1 MRELLVIIIILFA
14 GIKLY
19 GQCTQENK
27 VSEIKNLVFEG
38 AGIRGIAYAGVIK
51 SLEERNLAKQIDKI
65 GGTSAG
71 AISSLLFALGYSSG
85 QMDTIISN
93 TKFQKF
99 NDGEFLFIGGISR
112 TFKKYGWYRGEEFTE
127 WIGELIEAKTGDS
140 EITFKELHGRGYV
153 DLYVTAS
160 CLNQQKLIILSRETY
175 PKMKVKEAVR
185 ISMSIP
191 LYFQAVLVDSVGNT
205 YFEQNKKGDLDIMVD
220 GGIIGNFPIHIFDSI
235 YVDSMNQEI
244 RIPNYETIG
253 VRIDSDAQINEDNN
267 EKNLANYPITDFTD
281 YVSAFYVMVIENLNR
296 NHLTENDWKRTISVS
311 SVGITPKVKKLS
323 KQQKLSLVKS
333 GYSGT
338 EFYLNEKLK

>member
-1 MRELLVIIIILFA
+1 MF
-14 GIKLY
+14 
-19 GQCTQENK
+19 GQEK
-27 VSEIKNLVFEG
+27 VPSNEFVIKNLVFEG

-51 SLEERNLAKQIDKI
+51 SFEERGLTNNIEKI

-99 NDGEFLFIGGISR
+99 NDGKFFFVGGISR
-112 TFKKYGWYRGEEFTE
+112 TFNKYGWYRGEEFTE
-127 WIGELIEAKTGDS
+127 WIGELIKAKTGDS
-140 EITFKELHGRGYV
+140 ETTFEQLHQKGYV

-175 PKMKVKEAVR
+175 PKMKVKDAVR

-191 LYFQAVLVDSVGNT
+191 LYFQAVLVDSIGNT
-205 YFEQNKKGDLDIMVD
+205 YFEQNDKENLDIMVD

-235 YVDSMNQEI
+235 YVDSLNQEI
-244 RIPNYETIG
+244 RIPNYQTVGI
-253 VRIDSDAQINEDNN
+253 RIDTDSQIDED
-267 EKNLANYPITDFTD
+267 KGSRDLAAYPINDFMD

-296 NHLTENDWKRTISVS
+296 TQLTEDDWSRTISVS
-311 SVGITPKVKKLS
+311 SVGNTPKVKKLS
-323 KQQKLSLVKS
+323 SQQKQALTKS
-333 GYSGT
+333 GYVNT
-338 EFYLNEKLK
+338 EFYLNKK

>member
-1 MRELLVIIIILFA
+1 MRRILLIAIVFFA
-14 GIKLY
+14 GLTGY
-19 GQCTQENK
+19 GQDTIDNK
-27 VSEIKNLVFEG
+27 VCTIKNLVFEG

-51 SLEERNLAKQIDKI
+51 SFEERGLTKNIDKI

-71 AISSLLFALGYSSG
+71 AISSLLFSLGYSSG

-99 NDGEFLFIGGISR
+99 NDGKFFFIGGISR

-140 EITFKELHGRGYV
+140 ETTFQQLHEKGFV

-160 CLNQQKLIILSRETY
+160 CLNLQKLVILSRETY
-175 PKMKVKEAVR
+175 PKMKVKDAVR

-205 YFEQNKKGDLDIMVD
+205 FYEQGDKEHLDIMVD
-220 GGIIGNFPIHIFDSI
+220 GGIVGNFPIHIFDSV
-235 YVDSMNQEI
+235 YVDSLNQNI
-244 RIPNYETIG
+244 RIPNHQTIG
-253 VRIDSDAQINEDNN
+253 IRIDTDSQIKEDKGN
-267 EKNLANYPITDFTD
+267 KNLATYPINDFSD

-296 NHLTENDWKRTISVS
+296 TQLTKDDWNRTISIS

-323 KQQKLSLVKS
+323 SQQKRSLIIS
-333 GYSGT
+333 GYKGT
-338 EFYLNEKLK
+338 EYYLNEKLR

>member
-1 MRELLVIIIILFA
+1 MRRLFLIPLVFFTGLT
-14 GIKLY
+14 GY
-19 GQCTQENK
+19 GQERIDNQVYTL
-27 VSEIKNLVFEG
+27 KNLVFEG

-51 SLEERNLAKQIDKI
+51 SLEERNLAKDIAKI

-99 NDGEFLFIGGISR
+99 NDGKFLFVGGISR
-112 TFKKYGWYRGEEFTE
+112 TFKKYGWYRGEEFSE

-140 EITFKELHGRGYV
+140 EITFKELHEGGYI

-160 CLNQQKLIILSRETY
+160 CLNQQRLVVLSRETY
-175 PKMKVKEAVR
+175 PKMKVKDAVR

-191 LYFQAVLVDSVGNT
+191 LYFQAVLVDSVGNI
-205 YFEQNKKGDLDIMVD
+205 YFKQGDKEHLDIMVD
-220 GGIIGNFPIHIFDSI
+220 GGIVGNFPIHIFDSV
-235 YVDSMNQEI
+235 YVDSTHQQIRLPNSQTLGI
-244 RIPNYETIG
+244 RIDTDSQ
-253 VRIDSDAQINEDNN
+253 IDED
-267 EKNLANYPITDFTD
+267 KGSRKLAPYPINDFMD
-281 YVSAFYVMVIENLNR
+281 YISAFYVMVIENLNR
-296 NHLTENDWKRTISVS
+296 TPLTEEDWNRTISIS

-323 KQQKLSLVKS
+323 GQQKRSLVTS
-333 GYSGT
+333 GYRST